1 MMEKLDKWH
10 KSRTGLAVYALVEL
24 LIAYV
29 FASFS
34 IDSGSWWD
42 YLVTLIFLIGALQN
56 FFKLLKGF
64 SHGNHKR
71 S

>member
-10 KSRTGLAVYALVEL
+10 KSRTGLAVYAFVEL
-24 LIAYV
+24 LIA
-29 FASFS
+29 FS